1 MADSQTESQDKKIRA
16 RTRRRWNLYRWTD
29 AMVDELFRIQSGKC
43 AGCGRPPKLGGMS
56 LNIDHYHFKI
66 QALRVEDDSP
76 NNRWY
81 AHTVFPDGRSFH
93 GYGPTKMDA
102 VNTVREQALPQ
113 SVRGLLCP
121 GRYRGCNR
129 LLGRLD
135 NPTLLRAFITY
146 LEDPPAKK
154 VLDKMRKL

>member
-1 MADSQTESQDKKIRA
+1 MASGQTKSEAQKLRDRG
-16 RTRRRWNLYRWTD
+16 RRLWNNYRWTND
-29 AMVDELFRIQSGKC
+29 MYDELFRIQGGKC
-43 AGCGRPPKLGGMS
+43 AGCGRPPKLGGMP
-56 LNIDHYHFKI
+56 LNLDHYHLRI
-66 QALRVEDDSP
+66 EAVRVEDDNPS
-76 NNRWY
+76 NKWY

-93 GYGPTKMDA
+93 GYGATKAAA
-102 VNTVREQALPQ
+102 VDTVRNAALPQ

-129 LLGRLD
+129 LLGRID
-135 NPTLLRAFITY
+135 NIPLLRAFITY